1 MEEFITHFG
10 IDWKLLLAQVVNF
23 SILLLVLKAFVYKP
37 VLEILRKRKQEI
49 EKGLQFSKDAEEQLK
64 HTQEL
69 REDVLANAKKDALQ
83 IVNEAEKTAMER
95 GEAIREETTRKTEA
109 AIVEAKRLI
118 QEEKL
123 KMKDSLYNE
132 TEALVRDGILKVLQ
146 EIPAEVRDGKLIEK
160 ALTELKAVA
169 KK

>member
-23 SILLLVLKAFVYKP
+23 SILLLVLRAFVYKP

-83 IVNEAEKTAMER
+83 IVSEAEKTAHER
-95 GEAIREETTRKTEA
+95 GETIREETTRKTEA

-132 TEALVRDGILKVLQ
+132 TESLVRDGIFKVLQ

-160 ALTELKAVA
+160 ALVELKGVT
-169 KK
+169 KR